1 MEIIELWT
9 LRIEH
14 NYYLQK
20 EVREIEVQH
29 SPEMKVLLMRRGLL
43 WRRKKIGEWC
53 LFALDDYTFNNE
65 DILELEIVTTSSEL
79 PYITNLEWPVGNE
92 CYEMNVPVENS
103 TLAVQQ
109 CATNKVKTRT
119 PHCMLKLKIPIG
131 QMFHQRTE
139 PIATTLTF
147 EAVSKYWEFLFIP
160 RQPETMKVIRLEDI
174 RKNIS
179 FGECEPTDFMGHKAY
194 RIRSTNKLPLQESY
208 RQIELVLW
216 EKLLINDIAKERILL
231 RQVSFPDPS
240 LNLGTARDTVWR
252 ILYI

>member
-14 NYYLQK
+14 NYYQQK
-20 EVREIEVQH
+20 EAREIDVQH

-43 WRRKKIGEWC
+43 WRRKNTGEWC
-53 LFALDDYTFNNE
+53 LLAFGDYKFSNE
-65 DILELEIVTTSSEL
+65 DILELEVVTTSIEL

-92 CYEMNVPVENS
+92 CYEMDVPVENN
-103 TLAVQQ
+103 TLAVKE
-109 CATNKVKTRT
+109 CATNKIRTRT
-119 PHCMLKLKIPIG
+119 PHCILKLRVPIG
-131 QMFHQRTE
+131 QMFHQKTE

-160 RQPETMKVIRLEDI
+160 RQPETMKMIRLEDT
-174 RKNIS
+174 RKTVS
-179 FGECEPTDFMGHKAY
+179 FGECEPTNFMGNKAY
-194 RIRSTNKLPLQESY
+194 RIRSTNKLSLQENY

-216 EKLLINDIAKERILL
+216 EKLLINDIGRERILF
-231 RQVSFPDPS
+231 RQVPFPDPS

-252 ILYI
+252 ILYF